1 MYTNRFN
8 GKSLS
13 IQCTQMRV
21 NCVNPTVVMTDLARE
36 FADSEH
42 GVLLK
47 ERTPQKQFACAYI
60 LFNYFLISYTVD
72 IIVIG

>member
-1 MYTNRFN
+1 MLTNRFT
-8 GKSLS
+8 GKSIIYS
-13 IQCTQMRV
+13 FIRCTQVRV
-21 NCVNPTVVMTDLARE
+21 NCVNPTIVMTDLARE

-60 LFNYFLISYTVD
+60 LFNQTF
-72 IIVIG
+72 